1 MLSPRMPELTALQ
14 MFCTVQRLGSF
25 SSAGAELGLSQQ
37 AVSSRMRALEEQVGA
52 RLFDRSPRGSVLT
65 TTGAALAGWAA
76 GVLAASEQLDA
87 AIASLRQ
94 DSVRRLR
101 VVASQTIAEH
111 LLPRWLVTYR
121 RQQEATGRTPTHAD
135 LAVTNSTS
143 AASVVRAGDADL
155 GFIESP
161 ILPAGLSARTVGF
174 DELVVVVAPGHRWE
188 RRHEAITAREL
199 AGTALVTR
207 ELGSGTREA
216 LESILAEQ
224 APNALRA
231 APLVELSTS
240 AAVRSSIIAGT
251 APGVLSSLAVRDD
264 LALGRLVAIPTLGL
278 SLRRPLTAI
287 WMGGAT
293 PGAAAQELVAIASAD
308 QDPAWRRAPSAT
320 RPRVRGRVAPTGAER
335 GPNSPPARR

>member
-14 MFCTVQRLGSF
+14 MFCSVQRLGSF
-25 SSAGAELGLSQQ
+25 SAAGTELGLSQQ
-37 AVSSRMRALEEQVGA
+37 AVSSRMRALEELVGS

-65 TTGAALAGWAA
+65 PTGATIVGWARE
-76 GVLAASEQLDA
+76 VLAASERLDT
-87 AIASLRQ
+87 AIASLRR
-94 DSVRRLR
+94 DGVRQLR

-111 LLPRWLVTYR
+111 LLPHWLVTLR
-121 RQQEATGRTPTHAD
+121 RQQEANGLTPTLTE

-143 AASVVRAGDADL
+143 AAAVVRAGDADV

-161 ILPAGLSARTVGF
+161 VLPTGLATRTVRF
-174 DELVVVVAPGHRWE
+174 DDLVVVVAPGHRWA
-188 RRHEAITAREL
+188 RRREAITADEL
-199 AGTALVTR
+199 ARTPLVTR

-216 LESILAEQ
+216 LELVLAEQ
-224 APNALRA
+224 APDSPLA

-264 LALGRLVAIPTLGL
+264 LILGRLVAIPTQGL

-287 WMGGAT
+287 WMTGPA
-293 PGAAAQELVAIASAD
+293 PSEAVAKDLVAIASAER
-308 QDPAWRRAPSAT
+308 DPMTESRSRHRTEPS
-320 RPRVRGRVAPTGAER
+320 E
-335 GPNSPPARR
+335 PA